1 MKGEVEGGISKMRR
15 ARDER
20 RRKGEGRIRERRKEK
35 DDESSVFP
43 PAKRVCLYPSRCAY
57 VIRLKLVIS

>member
-1 MKGEVEGGISKMRR
+1 MRR